1 MTNKNWK
8 QKLQDKMA
16 HYEEPAPDGLWESI
30 ERELP
35 AVSPTDT
42 GRGHTVSL
50 WLGRLA
56 GAAAAIAL
64 VVLLSKVWRN
74 NPTEV
79 DLPPTPMASTDVAPS
94 PKTSE
99 APYLADIPSQKPAIS
114 KLTARIPA
122 VAPLLA
128 ENEAIVDMEVVF
140 EVEEAITDARVLVVE
155 EAINA
160 EDVHADAET
169 TKAPQKVAKQ
179 TEAPSRATA
188 SNNQRSKSTSFPSA
202 SVSANR
208 KAKNGSNR
216 LMASLYASGATTDI
230 QTQRSYDLAYGYGYA
245 RFADYSNYSN
255 AKADYSYNHYHGA
268 TAAASTD
275 SASPAGGISNE
286 AADKDGLN
294 VNINSYNKNG
304 IAENSA
310 MVRSHTNRAL
320 INSNYV
326 DYKNETK
333 HHQPLRGGVSLRYRL
348 TDRIAIESGVT
359 YTRMESEAT
368 EGSPVNYYHTT
379 QTLHYIGIP
388 ANILYTVWEPKS
400 FEIYVIGGGM
410 AEKNLK
416 GKRETTY
423 TVSDQEISHTSQ
435 RFTEKPLQWS
445 VNAGAGVQYDLNNA
459 FGIYAEPGVSY
470 YIDNK
475 SKVDNY
481 YKDKP
486 WSFNLKIGLRYSFN
500 R

>member
-1 MTNKNWK
+1 MTDKNWK

-56 GAAAAIAL
+56 GAAAAIVL
-64 VVLLSKVWRN
+64 VVLLSKVWKN
-74 NPTEV
+74 NPAEV
-79 DLPPTPMASTDVAPS
+79 VITPMPMASTDVAPS

-99 APYLADIPSQKPAIS
+99 APYLTDIPSQKPATS

-128 ENEAIVDMEVVF
+128 DNKPMVDMEEVF
-140 EVEEAITDARVLVVE
+140 EIQKAFTDEKKLAMEEVISPE
-155 EAINA
+155 E
-160 EDVHADAET
+160 ELADTET
-169 TKAPQKVAKQ
+169 AKASQQAAKQ
-179 TEAPSRATA
+179 TKAPSRATA
-188 SNNQRSKSTSFPSA
+188 SNVQRTNSTLFSSASTS
-202 SVSANR
+202 ANH
-208 KAKNGSNR
+208 KAKNGNNR

-245 RFADYSNYSN
+245 RYADYSSYSN

-268 TAAASTD
+268 TAAASAD
-275 SASPAGGISNE
+275 GASPAGSISNE
-286 AADKDGLN
+286 ATDTDGLN
-294 VNINSYNKNG
+294 VNINRYNKNG

-333 HHQPLRGGVSLRYRL
+333 HHQPLRGGISLRYRL

-388 ANILYTVWEPKS
+388 ANVLYTVWEPKS
-400 FEIYVIGGGM
+400 FEVYVIGGGM

-423 TVSDQEISHTSQ
+423 TVSEQEITHTSQ

-475 SKVDNY
+475 SEVDNY

-486 WSFNLKIGLRYSFN
+486 WSFNLKIGFRYSFN

>member
-1 MTNKNWK
+1 
-8 QKLQDKMA
+8 
-16 HYEEPAPDGLWESI
+16 
-30 ERELP
+30 
-35 AVSPTDT
+35 
-42 GRGHTVSL
+42 
-50 WLGRLA
+50 
-56 GAAAAIAL
+56 
-64 VVLLSKVWRN
+64 
-74 NPTEV
+74 
-79 DLPPTPMASTDVAPS
+79 MASTDVAPS

-188 SNNQRSKSTSFPSA
+188 SNNQRSKSTLFPSA
-202 SVSANR
+202 SASAKR
-208 KAKNGSNR
+208 KAKNGNSR

-245 RFADYSNYSN
+245 RYADYGSYSN
-255 AKADYSYNHYHGA
+255 AGANYSSALLGGS
-268 TAAASTD
+268 AAAAADGISL
-275 SASPAGGISNE
+275 AGGISNE

-333 HHQPLRGGVSLRYRL
+333 HHQPLRGGISLRYRL

-400 FEIYVIGGGM
+400 FEVYVLGGGM
-410 AEKNLK
+410 VEKNVK
-416 GKRETTY
+416 GKQETTY
-423 TVSDQEISHTSQ
+423 TVSEQEIVHQNHS
-435 RFTEKPLQWS
+435 FTEKPLQWS
-445 VNAGAGVQYDLNNA
+445 VNAGAGLQYNLNNA
-459 FGIYAEPGVSY
+459 FGVYAEPGVSY

>member
-42 GRGHTVSL
+42 GRGHMVSL
-50 WLGRLA
+50 WIGRLA

-79 DLPPTPMASTDVAPS
+79 DLPPMPMATTDVAPS

-99 APYLADIPSQKPAIS
+99 APYLADIPSQKPATS
-114 KLTARIPA
+114 QLTARIPA

-128 ENEAIVDMEVVF
+128 EHKTTIDTKEVV
-140 EVEEAITDARVLVVE
+140 EVQEAITDARALAME
-155 EAINA
+155 EAISR
-160 EDVHADAET
+160 EEELADTEPQ
-169 TKAPQKVAKQ
+169 KAPQQAAKQ
-179 TEAPSRATA
+179 TEAPSRAAA
-188 SNNQRSKSTSFPSA
+188 SNVQRTKSTLFPSA
-202 SVSANR
+202 SASAKR
-208 KAKNGSNR
+208 KAKNGNSR

-245 RFADYSNYSN
+245 RYADYSSYSN
-255 AKADYSYNHYHGA
+255 SKADYSSAFLGGS
-268 TAAASTD
+268 AAAAADGISL
-275 SASPAGGISNE
+275 AGGISNE

-294 VNINSYNKNG
+294 VNINRYNKNG

-320 INSNYV
+320 INSNYA

-333 HHQPLRGGVSLRYRL
+333 HHQPLRGGISLRYRL
-348 TDRIAIESGVT
+348 TDRLALESGVT

-368 EGSPVNYYHTT
+368 EGSPVNYYYTT

-388 ANILYTVWEPKS
+388 ANVLYTVWEPKS
-400 FEIYVIGGGM
+400 FEVYVIGGGM

-416 GKRETTY
+416 GKREITY

-445 VNAGAGVQYDLNNA
+445 VNAGAGLQYNLNDA
-459 FGIYAEPGVSY
+459 FGVYAEPGVSY